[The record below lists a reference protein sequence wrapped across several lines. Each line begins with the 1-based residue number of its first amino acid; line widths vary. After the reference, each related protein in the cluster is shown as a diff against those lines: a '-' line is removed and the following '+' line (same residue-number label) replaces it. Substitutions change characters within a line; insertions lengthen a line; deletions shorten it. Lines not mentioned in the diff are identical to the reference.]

1 MESLLERLN
10 NESPAELRERSIES
24 LKYFQQRVRTLK
36 LSSENFYRQSDL
48 TKAKRYLEGR
58 MYTFFYDAKT
68 KEKLPYW
75 DRFPLVLILELRQ
88 DGFTGLNLHYLPP
101 RYRVRLLY
109 ELYKYVI
116 LDEEEE
122 ADEGMRMKIKMTY
135 QLLTGISKLK
145 MFRPCF
151 KRYLTHRID
160 GRALEITPEYW
171 DVMSMLPT
179 AQWQK
184 EGATTVYSESIRKII

>member
-24 LKYFQQRVRTLK
+24 LRYFQQRVRTLK

-48 TKAKRYLEGR
+48 NKAKRYLEGR

-116 LDEEEE
+116 LDDDAE

-184 EGATTVYSESIRKII
+184 EGAMTVYSESIRKII

>member
-116 LDEEEE
+116 LDEEE